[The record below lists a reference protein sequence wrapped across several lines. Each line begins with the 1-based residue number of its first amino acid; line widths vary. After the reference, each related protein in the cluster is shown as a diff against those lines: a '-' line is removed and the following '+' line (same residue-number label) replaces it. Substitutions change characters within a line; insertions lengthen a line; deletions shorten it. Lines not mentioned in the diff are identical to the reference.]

1 MSGTSISGIELEE
14 VFGSKSRIRV
24 LKILINYGT
33 VPLSYIRK
41 NVNMNYRDLKNF
53 LMRLKEAG
61 IIKEYDIGG
70 VKIYELNKENKRTK
84 LLQEFFQKW

>member
-1 MSGTSISGIELEE
+1 MSGVRVSSIELEE

-24 LKILINYGT
+24 LKILITYGT

-41 NVNMNYRDLKNF
+41 NVNMNYRDLKHF

-84 LLQEFFQKW
+84 LLQEIFQKW